1 VTAPALSGDVSPER
15 DPDMVAKETL
25 ELLTSELNLEA
36 TARRETALNLAREIA
51 RAADSKK
58 AEDIVILDVSRT
70 LGITDYFV
78 ICSARAKTQVEVV
91 AETCELVADK
101 LGYWTKPLDGKD
113 SGWVVGD
120 YVDVILHVFEE
131 ERRKFYDLEQL
142 WADAP
147 RVDWTPEPRAAA
159 TP

>member
-1 VTAPALSGDVSPER
+1 MFT
-15 DPDMVAKETL
+15 KETL
-25 ELLTSELNLEA
+25 GLLTSETSLEIKK
-36 TARRETALNLAREIA
+36 TASQKEAALNLAREIA

-58 AEDIVILDVSRT
+58 AEDIVILDVSST

-78 ICSARAKTQVEVV
+78 LCTARSKKQVEVV
-91 AETCELVADK
+91 AEACELAAEK
-101 LGYWTKPLDGKD
+101 LGYRTKPLDGKD

-120 YVDVILHVFEE
+120 FIDAILHVFEE

-147 RVDWTPEPRAAA
+147 RVSWTP
-159 TP
+159 

>member
-1 VTAPALSGDVSPER
+1 MSS
-15 DPDMVAKETL
+15 KETTG
-25 ELLTSELNLEA
+25 LLTSEIETKTGVENADKAKREA
-36 TARRETALNLAREIA
+36 ALNLAREIA

-78 ICSARAKTQVEVV
+78 VCSARAKKQVEVV
-91 AETCELVADK
+91 AEACETVADG
-101 LGYWTKPLDGKD
+101 LGYWSKPLDGKD
-113 SGWVVGD
+113 TGWVVGD
-120 YVDVILHVFEE
+120 FCDVILHVFEE

-147 RVDWTPEPRAAA
+147 RVTWTP
-159 TP
+159 

>member
-1 VTAPALSGDVSPER
+1 MA
-15 DPDMVAKETL
+15 AKETTG
-25 ELLTSELNLEA
+25 LLTSELNVEA
-36 TARRETALNLAREIA
+36 TTQTPRREAALELAREVA

-78 ICSARAKTQVEVV
+78 ICSARAKKQVEVV
-91 AETCELVADK
+91 AEACEQVADR
-101 LGYWTKPLDGKD
+101 LGYRTKPLDGKD

-120 YVDVILHVFEE
+120 FVDVIVHVFEE
-131 ERRKFYDLEQL
+131 ERRRFYDLEQL

-147 RVDWTPEPRAAA
+147 RVPWAP
-159 TP
+159 